1 MSNEKVYYNEYDL
14 LLAEAGKDQRANWS
28 DTLAQKLTKL
38 ADDETKVFSEK
49 ASELSDLFEAYGASC
64 HTKGFYEGMLV
75 AYKIM
80 RKEGSQAL
88 LHRKMKAERELD
100 QGFREGWVW
109 DEGVYDQYTKI
120 IVEQELKAVRERK
133 RLQEL
138 EEAERNAE

>member
-1 MSNEKVYYNEYDL
+1 MSNEKIYNTEYDL

-28 DTLAQKLTKL
+28 DTLGDKLMAL
-38 ADDETKVFSEK
+38 ADDETKVFTEK
-49 ASELSDLFEAYGASC
+49 ASDLSDLFEAYGASC

-80 RKEGSQAL
+80 RKEGTQAL

-100 QGFREGWVW
+100 QGFREGWIW

-120 IVEQELKAVRERK
+120 IVEQELKQVQERK
-133 RLQEL
+133 RIKAL
-138 EEAERNAE
+138 EEADNE